1 MTRKSYSLKK
11 LVYYFVFLAL
21 SEFFSLSLNAQNL
34 VLNPS
39 FENTTGSCSGLTA
52 GEGFSQVVNWDNANS
67 NTPGDSC
74 SSPDLFSPCN
84 TLPIVGGPSPTF
96 APNSWLGHQCAK
108 SGDRYAGIITNEM
121 GSSLGQS
128 YREYI
133 QGKLSSP
140 LQAGQKY
147 CVSFYISLG
156 DDVTFASN
164 NIGVYFSNTH
174 YLRDAC
180 AQGSLINVTPQL
192 NYNCNVITDTAG
204 WVRLQWD
211 YVATG
216 GESYFM
222 IGNFYNDANTQINNS
237 GVTSMNPYAYYFID
251 DVSVV
256 PGPCDFAEITM
267 PNASSCPQSTA
278 STPSAPMASF
288 CINDPAINLVA
299 QTGINCSSPTSSG
312 TWSGTGITNPTL
324 GTFTPSVAGVGTHT
338 ITYTT
343 QNGYVATAYVIVSNC
358 TALSVCRESNGDLT
372 VSGGTA
378 PFSWQQ
384 QITTQDCSS
393 CLLGCVAPPGCAVNV
408 TSWSTFTTG
417 TTIPAPTNLP
427 VRVSDGAGMTQ
438 TITNVSTLTACN
450 ATGCPTITVS
460 VSSQSNISCNG
471 ANNGSAVV
479 SASGGASPYNY
490 SWAPGNLTGATQ
502 SNLSQGTYTVT
513 ATDKNSCTGTV
524 TVTITQPSAMSVTTN
539 VTNGNCGTNNG
550 SITASTSGGTAPY
563 TYSWSNGGS
572 GATINQLAVGSYT
585 VTVTDSK
592 GCQATAAGNVNT
604 TSGLTVSTTVVSNE
618 DCGQQNGAVNATVSG
633 GTAPYTYSWSNGA
646 STQNITGLTAGNYSI
661 VVTDANS
668 CSATSNSIITSNS
681 TLTVSVSVA
690 QHETCN
696 QHNGAVTSTVSG
708 GTAPLSY
715 SWSNGATSATIQN
728 LDNGTYSLTVTDA
741 DGCSVSSNSV
751 QVNDQ
756 ASFSIQNQTIQP
768 TCTTPTGSITIT
780 PNGGISPFTY
790 QWSNGA
796 ATSSVSNLAP
806 GNYSVIVTDNS
817 GCGISQ
823 NFTINAVPV
832 IEFGVNVT
840 STNCGLSDGAAT
852 VEIITGTGPFSY
864 LFTPGNQTT
873 PTVEELAAGNY
884 AVTVSNAQGC
894 SLTKN
899 FTIQSG
905 NNLLTDIT
913 SSNDLLED
921 GETSILM
928 ATTNPP
934 NVTATYNWT
943 PSSTLS
949 CNDCPNPI
957 ASPTVNTWYYV
968 TVITDNG
975 CIGKDSVLVRMKK
988 KCGEIYVPSI
998 FSPNGDGNNDI
1009 FTARGACIAKGIVT
1023 IYNRWGEVVF
1033 KTDDIYEGWDG
1044 TQRQKEANTGV
1055 YIYRIEAVLEDE
1067 TTHEFNGSVTLV
1079 R

>member
-1 MTRKSYSLKK
+1 MKNCPLKK
-11 LVYYFVFLAL
+11 LKSLFTYTTLAIFLTT
-21 SEFFSLSLNAQNL
+21 SVSKAQNL

-84 TLPIVGGPSPTF
+84 TLPIIGGPSPTY
-96 APNSWLGHQCAK
+96 APNSMLGYQCPK

-121 GSSLGQS
+121 GSTLGQS

-133 QGKLSSP
+133 QGTLSSP
-140 LQAGQKY
+140 LQAGQTY
-147 CVSFYISLG
+147 CVSFYISAG
-156 DDVTFASN
+156 DAVTFATN
-164 NIGVYFSNTH
+164 NIGIYFSNTR

-180 AQGSLINVTPQL
+180 TQGSLINVTPQL
-192 NYNCNVITDTAG
+192 NYSCNTITDTAG

-222 IGNFYNDANTQINNS
+222 IGNFYNDANTQVAS
-237 GVTSMNPYAYYFID
+237 TGVSSLNPYAYYFID

-256 PGPCDFAEITM
+256 AGACNFAEIMM
-267 PNASSCPQSTA
+267 PNTGSCPQVTP
-278 STPSAPMASF
+278 STPSSPLASF

-299 QTGINCSSPTSSG
+299 QTGTNCTNPTNNG
-312 TWSGTGITNPTL
+312 TWSGTGITNVTA
-324 GTFTPSVAGVGTHT
+324 GTFSPSTAGVGTHT

-343 QNGYVATAYVIVSNC
+343 QNGYVATTYVIVSNC

-384 QITTQDCSS
+384 ETTTQDCSS
-393 CLLGCVAPPGCAVNV
+393 CLMGCMVPPGCAVNV
-408 TSWSTFTTG
+408 TAWSTFTTG
-417 TTIPAPTNLP
+417 TTIPAPTTLP
-427 VRVSDGAGMTQ
+427 VRISDGAGMTQ
-438 TITNVSTLTACN
+438 TITTVSTLAACN
-450 ATGCPTITVS
+450 ATSCPTITVS

-471 ANNGSAVV
+471 TGGTNSGSATV
-479 SASGGASPYNY
+479 SATGGASPYTY
-490 SWAPGNLTGATQ
+490 SWAPGNLTGAAQ
-502 SNLSQGTYTVT
+502 NNLSQGTYTVT
-513 ATDKNSCTGTV
+513 ATDNNNCTGTV
-524 TVTITQPSAMSVTTN
+524 TVTIT
-539 VTNGNCGTNNG
+539 
-550 SITASTSGGTAPY
+550 
-563 TYSWSNGGS
+563 
-572 GATINQLAVGSYT
+572 
-585 VTVTDSK
+585 
-592 GCQATAAGNVNT
+592 
-604 TSGLTVSTTVVSNE
+604 
-618 DCGQQNGAVNATVSG
+618 
-633 GTAPYTYSWSNGA
+633 
-646 STQNITGLTAGNYSI
+646 
-661 VVTDANS
+661 
-668 CSATSNSIITSNS
+668 SNS
-681 TLTVSVSVA
+681 TLTVSASVA

-696 QHNGAVTSTVSG
+696 QHNGAATSTVSG

-715 SWSNGATSATIQN
+715 SWSNGATSANIQN

-741 DGCSVSSNSV
+741 SGCSSTSNSI
-751 QVNDQ
+751 QINDQ
-756 ASFSIQNQTIQP
+756 ASFSIQNQTAQP
-768 TCTTPTGSITIT
+768 TCTTPTGAISIT

-796 ATSSVSNLAP
+796 TTSSVNNLTP

-817 GCGISQ
+817 GCGVSQ
-823 NFTINAVPV
+823 NFTINAMPV
-832 IEFGVNVT
+832 IEFGVDVT
-840 STNCGLSDGAAT
+840 NTNCGLSDGTANIQ
-852 VEIITGTGPFSY
+852 IISGTGPFSY

-873 PTVEELAAGNY
+873 EKAEGLAAGNY
-884 AVTVSNAQGC
+884 TVTVSNNQGC
-894 SLTKN
+894 SLSKN
-899 FTIQSG
+899 FSIQNG
-905 NNLLTDIT
+905 NNLLTDVT

-921 GETSILM
+921 GETSILIV
-928 ATTNPP
+928 TTNPSGL
-934 NVTATYNWT
+934 NATYSWT

-949 CNDCPNPI
+949 CNDCPNPT
-957 ASPTVNTWYYV
+957 ASPLVNTWYYV

-975 CIGKDSVLVRMKK
+975 CTGKDSVLVRMKK
-988 KCGEIYVPSI
+988 KCGEIYVPSM
-998 FSPNGDGNNDI
+998 FSPNGDGNNDT
-1009 FTARGACIAKGIVT
+1009 FTARGACIAKGIIT

-1033 KTDDIYEGWDG
+1033 KTDDIYDGWDG